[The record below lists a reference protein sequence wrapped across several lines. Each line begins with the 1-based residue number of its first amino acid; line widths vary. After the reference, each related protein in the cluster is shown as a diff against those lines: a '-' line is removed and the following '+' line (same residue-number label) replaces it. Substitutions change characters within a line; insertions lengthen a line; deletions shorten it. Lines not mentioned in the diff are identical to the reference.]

1 MEKGIT
7 ITIFCDEAGHV
18 VKVTDA
24 EGKRIDEPVRFERKA
39 EMCLETISEFRLA
52 PFVTTCRIINGILMC
67 GPGLC

>member
-7 ITIFCDEAGHV
+7 ITIFCDDAGHV

-24 EGKRIDEPVRFERKA
+24 DGKRIDEPVQFEHKP
-39 EMCLETISEFRLA
+39 EMCLESISLFRLK
-52 PFVTTCRIINGILMC
+52 PFATTCRVIDGVLTC